1 MPALRVA
8 TAAVSLTD
16 EAAPGAERVFARGHE
31 GEFRA
36 SALVMD
42 AGVRV
47 AFVTCDALIIPTPTI
62 EAAAAR
68 IAAATPI
75 PEERQLICATH
86 THTGPSVLD
95 FFGGTPNAEY
105 LRRMEEG
112 MVAAVTQASAALD
125 DPKADVDAELLL
137 GWSQEA
143 TIGRNSRLLL
153 KDGEIGWYGYEEQD
167 VVRPTGPY
175 DPDVPVLAFKR
186 SDGAF
191 AGIIFNHTVHNIGA
205 LQPNIFSPAFSG
217 LARQEIEQRHG
228 AVTLYLPGAFG
239 STHNITYNGSGVPS
253 PELVYRLVAAVEEG
267 LQQASPRPSAPL
279 QVMRKPFTY
288 RLREFDEAT
297 AAEDVRRYSDRYL
310 TDHSESNQRMFAQMR
325 EQMAAVQGQERVT
338 TLTAMRMGEVA
349 IVGIPGEMY
358 ARLGLDLRRRSP
370 FRHTIVVGLANEE
383 IGYIPDLK
391 AYADGGYQTWVGWH
405 CRVAPGTGEA
415 MVEKALRMLEEL
427 HSI

>member
-1 MPALRVA
+1 MSPLRVA

-16 EAAPGAERVFARGHE
+16 EAYPQAEPVFARGHE

-36 SALVMD
+36 SALVLD
-42 AGVRV
+42 AGPRV
-47 AFVTCDALIIPTPTI
+47 AFVTCDALVIPTPTI
-62 EAAAAR
+62 QAAAAR
-68 IAAATPI
+68 IAADTPI
-75 PEERQLICATH
+75 PEDRQLICATH

-125 DPKADVDAELLL
+125 EPAGDTGMELLL
-137 GWSQEA
+137 GLSQEA

-153 KDGEIGWYGYEEQD
+153 KGGEVGWYGYEEQD

-186 SDGAF
+186 PDGSL

-205 LQPNIFSPAFSG
+205 LQRNIFSPAFSG
-217 LARQEIEQRHG
+217 LARQELEQRHG

-239 STHNITYNGSGVPS
+239 STHNITYKGSGVPS
-253 PELVYRLVAAVEEG
+253 PELVHRLAAAVEEG
-267 LQQASPRPSAPL
+267 LQSARPSPPAPV
-279 QVMRKPFTY
+279 QVLRKPFTY
-288 RLREFDEAT
+288 RLREFHEAT

-325 EQMAAVQGQERVT
+325 EQMAGVQGENRVT
-338 TLTAMRMGEVA
+338 TLTAMRLGEVA

-391 AYADGGYQTWVGWH
+391 AYDDGGYQTWVGWH

-415 MVEKALRMLEEL
+415 MVEQALGMLEEL
-427 HSI
+427 QSL